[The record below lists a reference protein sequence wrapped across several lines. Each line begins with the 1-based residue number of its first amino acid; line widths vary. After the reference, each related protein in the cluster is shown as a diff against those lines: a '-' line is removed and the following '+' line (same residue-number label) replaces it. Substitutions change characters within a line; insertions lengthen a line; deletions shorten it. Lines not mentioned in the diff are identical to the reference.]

1 MEKGIQRKR
10 IMMTAPPIAF
20 DLDGTLSDSSEGIT
34 RSINYAL
41 IELNRDPL
49 PKKQL
54 LHCIGPKITRI
65 FEELLKDAVHSTIM
79 EAVHFFRKRYR
90 EIGYRENRVYDGIPE
105 MLETLKSMGH
115 PLYVATSKRPDI
127 AIQTARFLGLESYF
141 KAVYGCGLQ
150 REKHEILNGVA
161 SENHLADGTAIM
173 VGDRKFDISAGKTA
187 GFRTIGVTWGF
198 GDRQE
203 LEAAGAECIIDTVSS
218 LPAAVKALSNA
229 AP

>member
-1 MEKGIQRKR
+1 MEKGIQK
-10 IMMTAPPIAF
+10 IMIPVPPVAF

-41 IELNRDPL
+41 IELDRNPL

-54 LHCIGPKITRI
+54 LNCIGPQITRI
-65 FEELLKDAVHSTIM
+65 FQELLKDAVHSTIM

-90 EIGYRENRVYDGIPE
+90 EIGYAENRVYDGIPE

-115 PLYVATSKRPDI
+115 PLYVATAKRPDI
-127 AIQTARFLGLESYF
+127 AVQTVRFLGLESYF

-161 SENHLADGTAIM
+161 SENHLADGAAVM
-173 VGDRKFDISAGKTA
+173 VGDRKFDISAGKKA

-203 LEAAGAECIIDTVSS
+203 LETAGADCINDTVSS
-218 LPAAVKALSNA
+218 LPAAIKDLNNA
-229 AP
+229 TP